1 MLTDACGRGALAARG
16 RPVSRSAPPSRRRLP
31 ANSRHDCAGHAEHGA
46 GHGARRRYD
55 LGSGDGRIPIAA
67 ARMFGARGVGIEIEP
82 NLVRR
87 ANDNLSR
94 AGVGDRVVFLNQ
106 DLFEADISQ
115 ATVVTLFLL
124 PGVNQKLM
132 PKLQR
137 ELRPGTRVVSLNF
150 TMGEAWPADLAQEAD
165 GFTIYMWTI
174 K

>member
-1 MLTDACGRGALAARG
+1 
-16 RPVSRSAPPSRRRLP
+16 V
-31 ANSRHDCAGHAEHGA
+31 
-46 GHGARRRYD
+46 
-55 LGSGDGRIPIAA
+55 I
-67 ARMFGARGVGIEIEP
+67 
-82 NLVRR
+82 
-87 ANDNLSR
+87 
-94 AGVGDRVVFLNQ
+94 FLNQ